1 MNIFWV
7 LNYATA
13 KMNSI
18 GISNMPEDMAF
29 SSYNALP
36 HFIRNQTG
44 HNATK
49 KSYINKLIKVI
60 LIVT

>member
-1 MNIFWV
+1 MN
-7 LNYATA
+7 Y
-13 KMNSI
+13 I
-18 GISNMPEDMAF
+18 GISNMPKDMTF
-29 SSYNALP
+29 SRNNALP
-36 HFIRNQTG
+36 QFIQNQTG